1 MIRAVIA
8 LFGAGIA
15 SFLAPCVLPLVP
27 AYLGLVVSSSNGED
41 GDGDGHERA
50 RRRRPRALRTRQM
63 GLVGATGVFVGGF
76 TAVFVLF
83 GSAAGVLGRSLDRI
97 RGALELAGG
106 IIIVVFGLALIGW
119 VRGPLSRTARLAAH
133 LPSGGIARPA
143 VLGITFGAAWTP
155 CVGPL
160 LGAALIAATR
170 TGSPLRGAVLLAAY
184 GAGLGLPF
192 IAAALGLLTVPAVR
206 NATRRWSSVMNRVG
220 GVALIALGVL
230 VVSGRYSALVS
241 ALARLRN

>member
-27 AYLGLVVSSSNGED
+27 AYLGLVVSSSDSG
-41 GDGDGHERA
+41 GDERA
-50 RRRRPRALRTRQM
+50 TLT
-63 GLVGATGVFVGGF
+63 LVGATGVFVGGF

-97 RGALELAGG
+97 RGALELGGG
-106 IIIVVFGLALIGW
+106 ILTVVFGLALIGW
-119 VRGPLSRTARLAAH
+119 VRGPLSHTARLVAH
-133 LPSGGIARPA
+133 LPSGGFARPA

-170 TGSPLRGAVLLAAY
+170 TGSPLRGAILLAAY

>member
-27 AYLGLVVSSSNGED
+27 AYLGLVVSSSDSG
-41 GDGDGHERA
+41 GDERA
-50 RRRRPRALRTRQM
+50 TLT
-63 GLVGATGVFVGGF
+63 LVGATGVFVGGF

-97 RGALELAGG
+97 RGALELGGG
-106 IIIVVFGLALIGW
+106 ILTVVFGLALIGW
-119 VRGPLSRTARLAAH
+119 VRGPLSHTARLVAH
-133 LPSGGIARPA
+133 LPSGGFARPA

-170 TGSPLRGAVLLAAY
+170 AGSPLRGAILLAAY